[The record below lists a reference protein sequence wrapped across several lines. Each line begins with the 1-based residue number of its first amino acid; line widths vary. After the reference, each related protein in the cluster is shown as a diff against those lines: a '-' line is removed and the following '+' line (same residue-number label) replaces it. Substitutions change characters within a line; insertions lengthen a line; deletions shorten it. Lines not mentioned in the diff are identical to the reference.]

1 MEEVENT
8 IGDGDDSTVGKKQRE
23 KGIEKGKGGAGGL
36 WWWEKGGRVV
46 GEEIVEKVREGRRE
60 KKG

>member
-36 WWWEKGGRVV
+36 
-46 GEEIVEKVREGRRE
+46 
-60 KKG
+60 